1 MVPEGTYSAASFPS
15 NCAVTSWRRLI
26 QGSSPKTS
34 SPTSASAMTRRMP
47 GEGFVTVSLRR
58 SIMLVCS
65 LAIPLAVEHFDGG
78 ASHIDL
84 IIGLIPF
91 ELQATTTQVS
101 GHSASGMTTE
111 MTGHR
116 HRRSPCTA
124 GQSFARAAFP
134 DAHGERLGVEHP
146 YKLGINVL
154 RKGWVVFK
162 ARTPR
167 RHVKRLR
174 VIHEHD
180 TVRV

>member
-34 SPTSASAMTRRMP
+34 SPTSASAITRRMP

-65 LAIPLAVEHFDGG
+65 LAIPLAVEHFDSG

-84 IIGLIPF
+84 IIGLVPF
-91 ELQATTTQVS
+91 EFQTAAAQMP
-101 GHSASGMTTE
+101 GHPASGTTSE

-116 HRRSPCTA
+116 HRRSPCPA
-124 GQSFARAAFP
+124 GQGFARAAFP
-134 DAHGERLGVEHP
+134 DAHGERLGIEHP
-146 YKLGINVL
+146 YKLGIDAL
-154 RKGWVVFK
+154 RKGWVVLK

-167 RHVKRLR
+167 GHVKHLR
-174 VIHEHD
+174 VIHE
-180 TVRV
+180 